1 MVASEG
7 WWTLGTRALMAVAAA
22 LLLFAA
28 FPPLEWTG
36 LAFVAWVPL
45 LLAQAGSEPWV
56 RRGLGGLFL
65 GVLFGATATSV
76 NPPEVAT
83 GVAWIGITIGI
94 GLLAGLTATLLDV
107 PVGPERVIK
116 TLGPWSRVWV
126 PAVAWTGIE
135 YLRLVTTA
143 GHQWGMLATTQVD
156 VAPLRAWLPVAGMW
170 PVVLLTVATG
180 QAIGAMALVAVG
192 RLPLRDLCGTQ
203 GWLPGRRS
211 PQPSPT
217 GRGGKSRRNFED
229 SGHCAKVSLTRS
241 LAVGIGVAGLGWLVG
256 LGLAAAGSAPEGPT
270 LRVAAVQTGDHV
282 PSHPKTRP
290 LITTARYRELTDTI
304 TEMHMPATLDAAQR
318 GADLVV
324 WPEASGWVAPDDP
337 EATPQLDR
345 VRAVAEG
352 AGVPIVWSYFIRI
365 DPDHTRNELVVVT
378 PDGRMSRPTTKDHP
392 VYAIGER
399 SVSSGLYETYEVAG
413 ARLGLAAGPDGTYT
427 DTLARLARM
436 GTALVAIPTH
446 DWAAY
451 TAPHIRHLRLR
462 AAEHRLA
469 VAKADWRYG
478 SVVIG
483 PDGQVVAGTSLDQA
497 REELLVADV
506 RLARPGTLYTA
517 TGDWLGVASL
527 GALAAMLA
535 GAAVLAVRGR
545 GVSGDRQE

>member
-7 WWTLGTRALMAVAAA
+7 RWTLGTRALMAVAAA

-45 LLAQAGSEPWV
+45 LFAQAGSEPWV

-83 GVAWIGITIGI
+83 GVAWLGITIGI

-116 TLGPWSRVWV
+116 TLGPWSRIWV

-170 PVVLLTVATG
+170 PVALLTVATG
-180 QAIGAMALVAVG
+180 QAIGTMAPVAVG
-192 RLPLRDLCGTQ
+192 RLP
-203 GWLPGRRS
+203 
-211 PQPSPT
+211 
-217 GRGGKSRRNFED
+217 
-229 SGHCAKVSLTRS
+229 LTRS

-256 LGLAAAGSAPEGPT
+256 LGLAAVESVPEGPT
-270 LRVAAVQTGDHV
+270 FRVAAVQTGDHV
-282 PSHPKTRP
+282 PSHPRTRP
-290 LITTARYRELTDTI
+290 LITTVRYRELTDTI
-304 TEMHMPATLDAAQR
+304 TALHTPATLEAAQR

-337 EATPQLDR
+337 DATAQLDG
-345 VRAVAEG
+345 VRDVARR

-399 SVSSGLYETYEVAG
+399 SVTSGLYETYDVAG

-436 GTALVAIPTH
+436 GAALVAIPTH
-446 DWAAY
+446 DWAAF
-451 TAPHIRHLRLR
+451 TAPHIQQLRLR

-469 VAKADWRYG
+469 IVKADWRYG

-483 PDGQVVAGTSLDQA
+483 PDGQVVAGTSLDRA
-497 REELLVADV
+497 EEELLVADV
-506 RLARPGTLYTA
+506 RLASPGTFYTS

-545 GVSGDRQE
+545 RVSGDRQE